1 MPQLDPRDARQHHP
15 LPIHR
20 HQVVGQ
26 QAPAL
31 LHQGIGQGGFAGSGM
46 AQAHDRLAVLL
57 QRVAVEHQHAPLDQQ
72 RPHRRT
78 QQKGADVLVVHAG
91 ISALPANA
99 LAICDPKAAD
109 ALHREPQIAAGHLQ
123 EWCVV
128 GAWWQSVAPLR
139 PAQPRSRRAVPESP
153 GPESTRSARMLCN
166 APGCR
171 SSAGGMFGL
180 SFAPELLAAV
190 WVDTAMTPAVL
201 EATKGLVRLVLQ
213 REREGHRD
221 APACSDQVPARL
233 QHQLDRIPREALLAA
248 IRRHRLACVMH
259 GDPLVAR
266 LLPELAP
273 TIQALARQ
281 ETMDAM
287 ALASLTREMAAL
299 FEQAAIP
306 MLVIKGIPLA
316 LQTTG
321 SLTARGRGDLDVL
334 VEPNRLPEAVALLEA
349 AGFSRPPGLFPRQLN
364 SVWGRCSR
372 GTGYELDLVRREPNV
387 QWIDLHWALSHVR
400 APLPSFALAWHCGE
414 QLDLN
419 GQSVTTLSRTHAFQ
433 HACAHAAKD
442 QWMCLRNLVDID
454 RLADQLK
461 GKDLSTLSHQRMV
474 CWSCAVT
481 HATTKNEA
489 LRPLMRRGTSGSTTA
504 LARATQAQVMPWRR
518 SQGPG
523 PWTPRRWASMVW
535 RLLVLSRDA
544 RDWLRTLLFFALLP
558 AAFSDPETGED
569 RGLAGF
575 LVARITWLRQRLHEQ
590 RSSHRAATASGQGE
604 HSRP

>member
-1 MPQLDPRDARQHHP
+1 
-15 LPIHR
+15 
-20 HQVVGQ
+20 
-26 QAPAL
+26 
-31 LHQGIGQGGFAGSGM
+31 
-46 AQAHDRLAVLL
+46 
-57 QRVAVEHQHAPLDQQ
+57 
-72 RPHRRT
+72 
-78 QQKGADVLVVHAG
+78 
-91 ISALPANA
+91 
-99 LAICDPKAAD
+99 
-109 ALHREPQIAAGHLQ
+109 
-123 EWCVV
+123 
-128 GAWWQSVAPLR
+128 
-139 PAQPRSRRAVPESP
+139 
-153 GPESTRSARMLCN
+153 ML
-166 APGCR
+166 
-171 SSAGGMFGL
+171 
-180 SFAPELLAAV
+180 
-190 WVDTAMTPAVL
+190 TPAAL
-201 EATKGLVRLVLQ
+201 EATKSLVRLMLQ
-213 REREGHRD
+213 REREGNRD
-221 APACSDQVPARL
+221 APACSDQVPA
-233 QHQLDRIPREALLAA
+233 PLATPTGWRSKSGA
-248 IRRHRLACVMH
+248 AGLHPAPSVGVFAAWRSTCGQA
-259 GDPLVAR
+259 VAR
-266 LLPELAP
+266 AG
-273 TIQALARQ
+273 AR
-281 ETMDAM
+281 DPGVG
-287 ALASLTREMAAL
+287 AA
-299 FEQAAIP
+299 
-306 MLVIKGIPLA
+306 KNH
-316 LQTTG
+316 
-321 SLTARGRGDLDVL
+321 GRHGPRQP
-334 VEPNRLPEAVALLEA
+334 EPNRLPEAVALLEA

-372 GTGYELDLVRREPNV
+372 WTGYELDLVRREPNV

-474 CWSCAVT
+474 CWSCTVT

-489 LRPLMRRGTSGSTTA
+489 LRPLMRRSTSGSTTA

-590 RSSHRAATASGQGE
+590 RSIHRAATASGQGE